1 MLQNNKERFDNLSSL
16 IKDLWK
22 ENNKN
27 KSLEISLHIANE
39 VIRILGIP
47 ESDLEEPEAILNK
60 AFSNAKF
67 KNQKM
72 ESWFEKHPFFGSG
85 RIALQHYDKGKY
97 PVETKFY
104 QLNES
109 FSKARVSATT
119 QIEPNWEDNE
129 LTMLPDYKV
138 GLDFFL
144 DSKAKSLSLVL
155 TNRGNLRVMELSE
168 RLTNTQIDIFKRLNN
183 VFILEGI
190 EGNDTEEQKYEP
202 QRTIHQALWKAFE
215 LKEVNKKFYIGI
227 ANLFTQLSTHL
238 EEQKDLIKK
247 NSNLSKQSKQFANRL
262 IGRILFLWFLNKKEL
277 ISNNF
282 SYFLIER
289 DSTSYYNEKL
299 KVLFYDVLNT
309 PIEERTKT
317 EDKDT
322 PYLNGGLFEMQPNDL
337 DQLNVNFPNN
347 WFKEFYEH
355 LNEFNFTTDESSP
368 EYEQIAIDPEM
379 LGRVFENLL
388 ASIVPETSN
397 AANEKKNKG
406 AFYTPREIVSFM
418 CKESLKEHIKN
429 SLENKKDFDGV
440 EKLIDMSDSDYI
452 DSKSTGKS
460 LIWGNRSEEVRL
472 QIIESLNSIK
482 ILDPACGSGAF
493 PIGFMQLMIKIL
505 ERLSTVYDT
514 KTNKHRPAKASE
526 KFDIHLAKLSVLR
539 NSLYGSDIEPMAIE
553 ISKLRAWLSLVIDV
567 QTNIDPLPNL
577 EFNFVCANSLIYLPE
592 EYQQTIFD
600 DNSHEE
606 ILINLRNKYFQ
617 THGLKRKKLL
627 RDEFNKNYAELS
639 NNESLGI
646 RNNLLKTWN
655 PFKYDK
661 PAEFYDSKVM
671 QNVDKF
677 DVVIG
682 NPPYVNLGNDKSN
695 NFSIYNTSNYTT
707 FDGRGDLYVL
717 FFERSIKMLAKNGII
732 SFITSNKWFQTKYG
746 QKLINFLIKESNP
759 KLILNLGEGVFESA
773 QVDTSILLSKK
784 EQFKNEL
791 VGCNFKPNSN
801 STLKKSSIF
810 PQLVKIY
817 LLLNKPLIIAS
828 IMDNNL
834 INKINSLED
843 NINSW
848 PNINI
853 RRGLMTGL
861 NDAFVISE
869 STFKSIESNCNLNEK
884 ELLKSFIKPVIGG
897 KEIKSSKIYWK
908 KNYIILAYFE
918 SNIFIQKNIKPLF
931 DYLSKFEK
939 QLKNRA
945 QCTYTSRGEEHST
958 NKDYP
963 GMHHWLELDNRP
975 SLDNLSDFKKTKIIW
990 PDISAEPEFI
1000 LENDEL
1006 YLLDTLYFITSKDI
1020 ELLYKIISSD
1030 LYKFYIKF
1038 ITPTLGNESRRYK
1051 AEFIKKIPLPNY
1063 NQCKEIN
1070 FEIEKFVGL
1079 NKEEIAYLRSINKI

>member
-85 RIALQHYDKGKY
+85 RIALQHYDKRKY

-168 RLTNTQIDIFKRLNN
+168 RLTNTQIDIFKKLNN

-215 LKEVNKKFYIGI
+215 LKEVNKNFYNGI

-388 ASIVPETSN
+388 RFIN
-397 AANEKKNKG
+397 
-406 AFYTPREIVSFM
+406 Y
-418 CKESLKEHIKN
+418 CIK
-429 SLENKKDFDGV
+429 
-440 EKLIDMSDSDYI
+440 
-452 DSKSTGKS
+452 
-460 LIWGNRSEEVRL
+460 
-472 QIIESLNSIK
+472 
-482 ILDPACGSGAF
+482 
-493 PIGFMQLMIKIL
+493 
-505 ERLSTVYDT
+505 
-514 KTNKHRPAKASE
+514 
-526 KFDIHLAKLSVLR
+526 
-539 NSLYGSDIEPMAIE
+539 
-553 ISKLRAWLSLVIDV
+553 
-567 QTNIDPLPNL
+567 
-577 EFNFVCANSLIYLPE
+577 
-592 EYQQTIFD
+592 
-600 DNSHEE
+600 
-606 ILINLRNKYFQ
+606 
-617 THGLKRKKLL
+617 
-627 RDEFNKNYAELS
+627 
-639 NNESLGI
+639 
-646 RNNLLKTWN
+646 
-655 PFKYDK
+655 
-661 PAEFYDSKVM
+661 
-671 QNVDKF
+671 
-677 DVVIG
+677 
-682 NPPYVNLGNDKSN
+682 
-695 NFSIYNTSNYTT
+695 
-707 FDGRGDLYVL
+707 
-717 FFERSIKMLAKNGII
+717 
-732 SFITSNKWFQTKYG
+732 
-746 QKLINFLIKESNP
+746 
-759 KLILNLGEGVFESA
+759 
-773 QVDTSILLSKK
+773 
-784 EQFKNEL
+784 
-791 VGCNFKPNSN
+791 
-801 STLKKSSIF
+801 
-810 PQLVKIY
+810 
-817 LLLNKPLIIAS
+817 
-828 IMDNNL
+828 
-834 INKINSLED
+834 
-843 NINSW
+843 
-848 PNINI
+848 
-853 RRGLMTGL
+853 
-861 NDAFVISE
+861 AFVRE
-869 STFKSIESNCNLNEK
+869 AGPKS
-884 ELLKSFIKPVIGG
+884 
-897 KEIKSSKIYWK
+897 
-908 KNYIILAYFE
+908 
-918 SNIFIQKNIKPLF
+918 
-931 DYLSKFEK
+931 
-939 QLKNRA
+939 
-945 QCTYTSRGEEHST
+945 
-958 NKDYP
+958 
-963 GMHHWLELDNRP
+963 P
-975 SLDNLSDFKKTKIIW
+975 SAK
-990 PDISAEPEFI
+990 
-1000 LENDEL
+1000 
-1006 YLLDTLYFITSKDI
+1006 
-1020 ELLYKIISSD
+1020 
-1030 LYKFYIKF
+1030 
-1038 ITPTLGNESRRYK
+1038 
-1051 AEFIKKIPLPNY
+1051 
-1063 NQCKEIN
+1063 
-1070 FEIEKFVGL
+1070 
-1079 NKEEIAYLRSINKI
+1079 